1 MVGGVC
7 NNSGGALVHRGPAY
21 TELSLFAKV
30 NDKRELELIN
40 NLGIELGSEPLEILE
55 KLDNDFFQYSI
66 SSVKA
71 KTPENHNYEKIV
83 RDINAETPARFN
95 ANSDFLKD
103 ASGCAGK
110 VAVFAVC
117 MDTFPSHKRLKTFY
131 IGTNDTELLQNLRK
145 SILKDFF
152 SLPVI
157 GEYMSRKQ

>member
-66 SSVKA
+66 SNIKA
-71 KTPENHNYEKIV
+71 KLQKIITMKNCS
-83 RDINAETPARFN
+83 DINAETPARFN

-131 IGTNDTELLQNLRK
+131 IGTNDTELL
-145 SILKDFF
+145 
-152 SLPVI
+152 
-157 GEYMSRKQ
+157 